1 MSEEVVNRETAESDF
16 DRFAEAWCLDTDT
29 ASMKDEDADSFKGL
43 KRKLINA
50 IAGGRLA
57 VAEDGGVLIYQ
68 LQFPQTGGL
77 TELEMRV
84 PPGAALVAFDK
95 LKERQ
100 AIGKLNAYMG
110 SMCEQNP
117 AIFSQMD
124 GRDLKIVQAVAT
136 IFLAS

>member
-1 MSEEVVNRETAESDF
+1 MSEEKVNRETAEGDF

-29 ASMKDEDADSFKGL
+29 ASMKEEDADSFEGL

-50 IAGGRLA
+50 IIGGHLDVEGDSGLTYR
-57 VAEDGGVLIYQ
+57 
-68 LQFPQTGGL
+68 LQFPKTDGL
-77 TELEMRV
+77 TELAMRV

-110 SMCEQNP
+110 SMCKQNP